1 MSPSSL
7 KRAVIGF
14 LIAGVTIFSSA
25 TLPAAEML
33 YGISNGTGI
42 PENNLIY
49 QIDPATGNLSNLVQV
64 TLAGYTVGRV
74 QSLVARPSD
83 GVLFAVLQTQDPN
96 GPRRLVT
103 INPTTGVCTDIGAFT
118 EQIASLAFRASGTLY
133 AASGTLGT
141 NPKSLFTINTTTAEE
156 TLLFALV
163 NGDGSETIV
172 FHPNGLLYH
181 SAGGT
186 PGASPAVF
194 ESINVDTQT
203 VTPIN
208 SASVPECFAM
218 GYSPGTGNLFGS
230 DYNSDLYT
238 VDIATGTR
246 TFVGAMADQLPVSG
260 MIAARNRGLA
270 FAVSQV
276 CSAPPGGMVS
286 WWPADNTAADIQGH
300 HDGSWQGTAAY
311 GGGEVGTAFSFNG
324 DPANYVLVQPDTSL
338 DLTVFTVDA
347 WVYPTAVAPAQWI
360 LNKGAQATLANYDLA
375 LTDTNR
381 AEINFDAP
389 TVGHQSVDSTDPIPL
404 NAWTHITGT
413 YDGTTLK
420 LYING
425 VPNNSQ
431 VFGTTPSATG
441 QPITIGVRNV
451 SPVQYPFNGL
461 IDEVEVF
468 DHALTDAQVLA
479 IYNAGTAG
487 KCRSCATPPLNM
499 LAWWPGDANASD
511 LQGNHNGTLMNGA
524 TFGTGEVSQ
533 AFSLDGV
540 DDYVDVG
547 DVDLP
552 ATFTIDAWVDPTTVT
567 SDPNSHTIISKTD
580 NALFSYYLAI
590 GDGFLF
596 LRVEDSIGNAT
607 VYRTLDAVVPAGVW
621 SHVGVTYDGSAG
633 AGEKIKFYINGIND
647 TAIPIGGDDSGGTP
661 RNSSVPAAIGRVG
674 SFAGAYFSGQIDE
687 VELFSRVLSLGEIQ
701 AIYDAGSF
709 GKCKPPPVVQFSSG
723 TYTVSEGDGNATLTV
738 TRTGDLSGTSTVQY
752 ATANGSANA
761 GSDYTTTSGTL
772 TFAPGVVSQDIL
784 VPITDDSTY
793 EASEDFTVT
802 LSAPSTG
809 TTIGTPDSATVTITD
824 DDPVPTISIDD
835 VAHAE
840 GNSGTTSYDFTVS
853 LSNPSSQTITVDYA
867 TADGSATEPS
877 DYTASSTTHFTFA
890 PGETSKPVTVL
901 VNGDTVNVPDET
913 FTVHLSNASAGA
925 TISDADG

>member
-1 MSPSSL
+1 MSPSSV

-25 TLPAAEML
+25 TLPAAETL

-64 TLAGYTVGRV
+64 TLAGYMVGRV

-83 GVLFAVLQTQDPN
+83 GVLFAVVQTQSPN

-103 INPTTGVCTDIGAFT
+103 INPTTGVCTDIGAST
-118 EQIASLAFRASGTLY
+118 EQIPSLAFRASGTLY
-133 AASGTLGT
+133 AASGTLGPD
-141 NPKSLFTINTTTAEE
+141 PKSLFTINTTTAQE

-163 NGDGSETIV
+163 NGDGGETIV

-181 SAGGT
+181 AAGGT
-186 PGASPAVF
+186 PGASPAIF

-218 GYSPGTGNLFGS
+218 GYSPSAGMLFGS

-238 VDIATGTR
+238 VDITTGSR

-260 MIAARNRGLA
+260 MIAARSRELA

-276 CSAPPGGMVS
+276 CSTPPGSMVS
-286 WWPADNTAADIQGH
+286 WWPDDNTAADIQGH

-461 IDEVEVF
+461 IDEVEIF
-468 DHALTDAQVLA
+468 DHALSDAQVLA
-479 IYNAGTAG
+479 IFNAGAGG
-487 KCRSCATPPLNM
+487 KCKPCTPPPSDM
-499 LAWWPGDANASD
+499 VAWWPGNGYAND
-511 LQGNHNGTLMNGA
+511 IQGSNHGTLRGDA
-524 TFGTGEVSQ
+524 TYATGRVGQGFSFDGDGDFIEIPDSPSVSVSS
-533 AFSLDGV
+533 AI
-540 DDYVDVG
+540 
-547 DVDLP
+547 
-552 ATFTIDAWVDPTTVT
+552 TIDAWVNPD
-567 SDPNSHTIISKTD
+567 
-580 NALFSYYLAI
+580 
-590 GDGFLF
+590 
-596 LRVEDSIGNAT
+596 
-607 VYRTLDAVVPAGVW
+607 
-621 SHVGVTYDGSAG
+621 
-633 AGEKIKFYINGIND
+633 
-647 TAIPIGGDDSGGTP
+647 
-661 RNSSVPAAIGRVG
+661 
-674 SFAGAYFSGQIDE
+674 
-687 VELFSRVLSLGEIQ
+687 
-701 AIYDAGSF
+701 
-709 GKCKPPPVVQFSSG
+709 
-723 TYTVSEGDGNATLTV
+723 
-738 TRTGDLSGTSTVQY
+738 
-752 ATANGSANA
+752 
-761 GSDYTTTSGTL
+761 TTTGERT
-772 TFAPGVVSQDIL
+772 IL
-784 VPITDDSTY
+784 S
-793 EASEDFTVT
+793 
-802 LSAPSTG
+802 
-809 TTIGTPDSATVTITD
+809 
-824 DDPVPTISIDD
+824 
-835 VAHAE
+835 
-840 GNSGTTSYDFTVS
+840 
-853 LSNPSSQTITVDYA
+853 
-867 TADGSATEPS
+867 
-877 DYTASSTTHFTFA
+877 
-890 PGETSKPVTVL
+890 
-901 VNGDTVNVPDET
+901 
-913 FTVHLSNASAGA
+913 
-925 TISDADG
+925 